1 MILADKIIKLRKKKG
16 WSQEELADV
25 MGVSRQ
31 AVSKWESGQTVPDID
46 KILKLSELFGVTT
59 DYLLKDD
66 LEDEGAEEID
76 FDDSVRRVSQNEA
89 NAYIAHKK
97 KSAWLIAIAT
107 LLCILSPITV
117 IILGA
122 ASEVESFGISASLA
136 VAVGMAA
143 LFGLVICAV
152 AIFIVC
158 GFKDE
163 QYDFLDKNEPFE
175 LEYGVKGFVTECKL
189 HFRSTYVKWSIIAT
203 CISVLSPIP
212 LILTA
217 FAENDILTVSMLAV
231 LMVTAGIGAC
241 IFILIGVRMA
251 SMDKLL
257 EQGDYTPEKKSR
269 KGIKSAVG
277 FAYWG
282 ITVAVYLTW
291 SFATDNWKSAV
302 ITFAIAA
309 ILFPVLM
316 SVIDASGNKKFDKM

>member
-1 MILADKIIKLRKKKG
+1 MILADKIVRLRKKQG
-16 WSQEELADV
+16 LSQEELAEKL
-25 MGVSRQ
+25 GVSRQ
-31 AVSKWESGQTVPDID
+31 AISKWESAHTVPDLE
-46 KILKLSELFGVTT
+46 KILQLSYIFGVST
-59 DYLLKDD
+59 DYLLKDE
-66 LEDEGAEEID
+66 LNDE
-76 FDDSVRRVSQNEA
+76 DSVEDLRGTGTKKVSLEEA
-89 NAYIAHKK
+89 NKYLGMRKRVALYTA
-97 KSAWLIAIAT
+97 LAT
-107 LLCILSPITV
+107 FLCILSPITL

-122 ASEVESFGISASLA
+122 LSEYPAYGISEGLMG
-136 VAVGMAA
+136 VVGLGVMFAFI
-143 LFGLVICAV
+143 LCAV
-152 AIFIVC
+152 PLFIVC
-158 GFKDE
+158 AFKNE
-163 QYDFLDKNEPFE
+163 AYEFLEKNEPFE
-175 LEYGVKGFVTECKL
+175 LEYGVKGFVTECKSR
-189 HFRSTYVKWSIIAT
+189 FRSTYVRWSIIAT
-203 CISVLSPIP
+203 CISILSPVP

-309 ILFPVLM
+309 ILFPVLV
-316 SVIDASGNKKFDKM
+316 SVIDRSGNKKSDKM